1 MDNYTLAARKEREM
15 ALSRNLID
23 GFLSKEASSVKKATE
38 TTNAFTRKTLM
49 ENSWMHKILP
59 AEPISPSEFTEDIN
73 ERFPYKLVPLEPTS
87 RGAMTVQFGT
97 VPNTMYFDAEYYRVP
112 FNRILSPRLTL
123 DVAEL
128 LRYRYDIRQVILDKH
143 TKFIELEKDRR
154 FIQAVT
160 EALRMTETMGA
171 LGNRRPTPSQI
182 RAFDS
187 GLTRDNL
194 VDAVQIMQSTQA
206 HIPASCAL
214 CNTKTYSEFAKWQ
227 HDEMGGGSIAE
238 DIILN
243 GIGERNW
250 LGLNWVVSIKHEIL
264 PDGFVYFFANP
275 DYLGK
280 HYIVEDLTM
289 WVEQQAYMLTTF
301 QWTMSGAAIGNLSG
315 IAMADFNPTGI
326 SSGGVNAT
334 FA

>member
-1 MDNYTLAARKEREM
+1 MDTYEMAAKKERSM
-15 ALSRNLID
+15 ALSQRLVEDFTSKSPTLI
-23 GFLSKEASSVKKATE
+23 KNATDS
-38 TTNAFTRKTLM
+38 TNTFTRKTLM
-49 ENSWMHKILP
+49 ENSWTHKILP
-59 AEPISPSEFTEDIN
+59 AESITPSEFTEDIN
-73 ERFPYKLVPLEPTS
+73 ERWPYKLVPMEPAS

-97 VPNTMYFDAEYYRVP
+97 VPNTMYFDSEYYRVC

-128 LRYRYDIRQVILDKH
+128 LRYRYDIRQIIVDKH
-143 TKFIELEKDRR
+143 TKYIELEKDRR
-154 FIQAVT
+154 FLDAVNAALKLTT
-160 EALRMTETMGA
+160 ELGA
-171 LGNRRPTPSQI
+171 LGNSRPTPSQV
-182 RAFDS
+182 RRFDS

-206 HIPASCAL
+206 HIPPSCCL

-227 HDEMGGGSIAE
+227 HDEMGGSSITE
-238 DIILN
+238 DIIMN

-250 LGLNWVVSIKHEIL
+250 MGLNWIVSIKHEIL

-280 HYIVEDLTM
+280 HYVVEDLTM

-326 SSGGVNAT
+326 SDGGTNIVFN
-334 FA
+334 